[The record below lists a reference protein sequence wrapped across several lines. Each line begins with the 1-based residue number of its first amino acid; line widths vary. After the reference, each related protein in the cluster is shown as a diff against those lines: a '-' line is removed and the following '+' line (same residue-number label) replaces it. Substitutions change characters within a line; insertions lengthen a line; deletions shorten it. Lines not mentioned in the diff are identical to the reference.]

1 MPNVY
6 FRFNRQPPQEIVAT
20 SQLPLSD
27 QKRLP
32 VVATGVTC
40 LKIKVDGQGLPRAA
54 LLDELPFLI
63 EFKFDGVEVT
73 PDEYGY
79 DKAELLA

>member
-1 MPNVY
+1 MPNIY
-6 FRFNRQPPQEIVAT
+6 FRFNCPPPQAIVAT

-32 VVATGVTC
+32 VVSTGVTC
-40 LKIKVDGQGLPRAA
+40 LKIKVDGQGLPREA

-63 EFKFDGVEVT
+63 KFEFDGVEVS

-79 DKAELLA
+79 NKAELLA